1 MHYWRGLHVTKF
13 SNLRENLPKV
23 SGQIP
28 RYSRFWETFRGDN
41 FDLHCVVGLAGEL
54 WPSVRS
60 IRSVHS
66 TCSPGKFC
74 LRKAGPN
81 PFVRGTSRGTLC
93 LFGKSKQKCRWLCEC
108 VSF

>member
-41 FDLHCVVGLAGEL
+41 FDLHWVEGWRRTLAFRSLNSLRPLEVQPAEIL
-54 WPSVRS
+54 LAKSRPKS
-60 IRSVHS
+60 IRSRNLALHLMSFREV
-66 TCSPGKFC
+66 
-74 LRKAGPN
+74 KAEVP
-81 PFVRGTSRGTLC
+81 LA
-93 LFGKSKQKCRWLCEC
+93 L
-108 VSF
+108 